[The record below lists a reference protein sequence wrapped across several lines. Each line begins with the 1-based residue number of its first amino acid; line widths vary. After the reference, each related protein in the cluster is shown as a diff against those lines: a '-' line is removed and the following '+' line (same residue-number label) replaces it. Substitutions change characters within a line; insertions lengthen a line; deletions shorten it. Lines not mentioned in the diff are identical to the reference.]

1 MGVIIKEPIELMN
14 GLSINDAYAAIGNS
28 KISITKDQESNKITV
43 WVFFSIWKDLASR
56 NDKKAPLMEME
67 VNIKY
72 DTAPVT
78 NIYELLY
85 TEFKTMKNCDDSN

>member
-1 MGVIIKEPIELMN
+1 MGVIIKEPIELTN
-14 GLSINDAYAAIGNS
+14 GMTVNNAYAAIGNS
-28 KISITKDQESNKITV
+28 RINITKDTESNQIEMFTFFNV
-43 WVFFSIWKDLASR
+43 WTNLTAR
-56 NDKKAPLMEME
+56 NDGKAPLMEME

>member
-1 MGVIIKEPIELMN
+1 MGVIIKEPIELIN

-28 KISITKDQESNKITV
+28 TISITKDQESNKITV
-43 WVFFSIWKDLASR
+43 WVFFCIWKDLASR

-67 VNIKY
+67 VNIKC
-72 DTAPVT
+72 DTVPVT

-85 TEFKTMKNCDDSN
+85 TEFKTMKNCDDSD